1 MRVRRLLLAAL
12 LVLLVVGLAYGAWS
26 LVQVRSAL
34 VAARAD
40 ADRLQGAIETG
51 DTKAAQTALSDLQ
64 QHANAAEDRSDGPL
78 FTALGWL
85 PVVGDDVEG
94 VQLVSRALADVSED
108 GLPPLVDTAGDV
120 SAGAFLPQ
128 DGRLPLNRIT
138 RVQRPVG
145 TAAAAFTQAAETL
158 AEGDPDEYVD
168 QLAAPYEQMQT
179 LVDDGANA
187 LTAARTATRLLPGM
201 LGADGER
208 RYVAIFQNNAE
219 LRTTGGLPGAAA
231 LVTASDGRIEMGR
244 QTESLPKTERP
255 ILPESPAERELYD
268 GQLGT
273 YYQDAN
279 FIPHF
284 PRTAE
289 LVAAHWERNFD
300 EQVDGVV
307 SFDPV
312 MLSYLLAGTGPVTV
326 AGTEVSGSNA
336 IDLLLHETYQ
346 RLGPDE
352 QDAFYAEV
360 ARLAFEKLAAG
371 EGDPRTVL
379 EALARGVREGR
390 LIVTSFHEDEQEQLG
405 GTRIAGE
412 MAAEGDESQLG
423 VYLNDAT
430 MSKLNY
436 FLDYEVEDIAVESCQ
451 DGVQTL
457 RGRLRLHSS
466 APAGGAGLTEW
477 VLGQSGQ
484 GIGKRGDQ
492 LIQVELHAPQGGKVR
507 RIDVDG
513 KKRPVWPETLLDHH
527 VAQTFVEV
535 RPGGENTVEFVM
547 TAPADVTEINV
558 RVTPGV
564 EAENESSL
572 ASVGCG

>member
-1 MRVRRLLLAAL
+1 
-12 LVLLVVGLAYGAWS
+12 
-26 LVQVRSAL
+26 
-34 VAARAD
+34 
-40 ADRLQGAIETG
+40 
-51 DTKAAQTALSDLQ
+51 
-64 QHANAAEDRSDGPL
+64 
-78 FTALGWL
+78 
-85 PVVGDDVEG
+85 
-94 VQLVSRALADVSED
+94 
-108 GLPPLVDTAGDV
+108 
-120 SAGAFLPQ
+120 
-128 DGRLPLNRIT
+128 
-138 RVQRPVG
+138 
-145 TAAAAFTQAAETL
+145 
-158 AEGDPDEYVD
+158 
-168 QLAAPYEQMQT
+168 
-179 LVDDGANA
+179 
-187 LTAARTATRLLPGM
+187 M

-244 QTESLPKTERP
+244 QTESLPRTERP

-312 MLSYLLAGTGPVTV
+312 MLSYLLEGTGPITV
-326 AGTEVSGSNA
+326 AGTEVTSSNA

-379 EALARGVREGR
+379 EALARSVREGR
-390 LIVTSFHEDEQEQLG
+390 LIVTSFHEDEQEQLS

-412 MAAEGDESQLG
+412 MAGEGNQSQLG

-436 FLDYEVEDIAVESCQ
+436 FLDYEVEDVSVESCQ
-451 DGVQTL
+451 GGLQTI

-466 APAGGAGLTEW
+466 APESGEGLTEW
-477 VLGQSGQ
+477 VLGASGQ
-484 GIGKRGDQ
+484 GIGKVGDQ

-513 KKRPVWPETLLDHH
+513 KKRPMWPEMLLDHH

-547 TAPADVTEINV
+547 TAPADVTEIEV

-564 EAENESSL
+564 ETENESSV
-572 ASVGCG
+572 ASVGCR

>member
-1 MRVRRLLLAAL
+1 
-12 LVLLVVGLAYGAWS
+12 
-26 LVQVRSAL
+26 
-34 VAARAD
+34 
-40 ADRLQGAIETG
+40 
-51 DTKAAQTALSDLQ
+51 
-64 QHANAAEDRSDGPL
+64 
-78 FTALGWL
+78 
-85 PVVGDDVEG
+85 
-94 VQLVSRALADVSED
+94 
-108 GLPPLVDTAGDV
+108 
-120 SAGAFLPQ
+120 
-128 DGRLPLNRIT
+128 
-138 RVQRPVG
+138 
-145 TAAAAFTQAAETL
+145 
-158 AEGDPDEYVD
+158 
-168 QLAAPYEQMQT
+168 
-179 LVDDGANA
+179 
-187 LTAARTATRLLPGM
+187 M
-201 LGADGER
+201 LGADVER

-244 QTESLPKTERP
+244 QTESLPRTERP

-312 MLSYLLAGTGPVTV
+312 TLSYLLEGTGPITV
-326 AGTEVSGSNA
+326 AGTEVTSSNA

-379 EALARGVREGR
+379 EALARSVREGR
-390 LIVTSFHEDEQEQLG
+390 LIVTSFHEDEQEQLS

-412 MAAEGDESQLG
+412 MAGEGNQSQLG

-436 FLDYEVEDIAVESCQ
+436 FLDYEVEDVSVESCQ
-451 DGVQTL
+451 GGLQTI

-466 APAGGAGLTEW
+466 APESGEGLTEW
-477 VLGQSGQ
+477 VLGASGQ
-484 GIGKRGDQ
+484 GIGKVGDQ

-513 KKRPVWPETLLDHH
+513 KKRPMWPEMLLDHH

-535 RPGGENTVEFVM
+535 RPGGENTVEFLM
-547 TAPADVTEINV
+547 TAPADVTEIEV

-564 EAENESSL
+564 ETENESSV
-572 ASVGCG
+572 ASVGCR

>member
-1 MRVRRLLLAAL
+1 MPFCCGFASE
-12 LVLLVVGLAYGAWS
+12 S
-26 LVQVRSAL
+26 LRIDEKS
-34 VAARAD
+34 
-40 ADRLQGAIETG
+40 
-51 DTKAAQTALSDLQ
+51 S
-64 QHANAAEDRSDGPL
+64 
-78 FTALGWL
+78 F
-85 PVVGDDVEG
+85 DVI
-94 VQLVSRALADVSED
+94 LTD
-108 GLPPLVDTAGDV
+108 AGDV

-145 TAAAAFTQAAETL
+145 TAAAAFAQASETL

-208 RYVAIFQNNAE
+208 RYVAIFQNNAV

-379 EALARGVREGR
+379 EALARN
-390 LIVTSFHEDEQEQLG
+390 LPN
-405 GTRIAGE
+405 A
-412 MAAEGDESQLG
+412 
-423 VYLNDAT
+423 
-430 MSKLNY
+430 
-436 FLDYEVEDIAVESCQ
+436 
-451 DGVQTL
+451 
-457 RGRLRLHSS
+457 
-466 APAGGAGLTEW
+466 
-477 VLGQSGQ
+477 
-484 GIGKRGDQ
+484 
-492 LIQVELHAPQGGKVR
+492 
-507 RIDVDG
+507 
-513 KKRPVWPETLLDHH
+513 
-527 VAQTFVEV
+527 
-535 RPGGENTVEFVM
+535 
-547 TAPADVTEINV
+547 
-558 RVTPGV
+558 
-564 EAENESSL
+564 
-572 ASVGCG
+572 